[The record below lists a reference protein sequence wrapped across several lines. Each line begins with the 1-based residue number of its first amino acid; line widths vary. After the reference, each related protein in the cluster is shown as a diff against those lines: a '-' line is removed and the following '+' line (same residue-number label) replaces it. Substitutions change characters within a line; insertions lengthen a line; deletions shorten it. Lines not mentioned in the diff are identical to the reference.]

1 MRKPSKSTSSSNIFV
16 INNALLKNSSFVL
29 FNKLLSLILALCS
42 IMLYIVLILGEIII
56 SAKNIIRNWE
66 FVAET
71 ANSIP
76 WVVIPNS

>member
-1 MRKPSKSTSSSNIFV
+1 MRKSSKSISSSNIFV

-29 FNKLLSLILALCS
+29 FNKSLSLVLALCS
-42 IMLYIVLILGEIII
+42 IMLYIVLNLGETTI
-56 SAKNIIRNWE
+56 SAKNIIRNGE
-66 FVAET
+66 FVTE

>member
-16 INNALLKNSSFVL
+16 INNALLKNSFFVL
-29 FNKLLSLILALCS
+29 FNKSLSLVLALCS
-42 IMLYIVLILGEIII
+42 IMLYIVLNLGETTI
-56 SAKNIIRNWE
+56 SAKNIIRNGE
-66 FVAET
+66 FVTE

>member
-1 MRKPSKSTSSSNIFV
+1 
-16 INNALLKNSSFVL
+16 
-29 FNKLLSLILALCS
+29 
-42 IMLYIVLILGEIII
+42 MLYIVLNLGETTI

>member
-1 MRKPSKSTSSSNIFV
+1 MRKSSKSISSSNIFV

-29 FNKLLSLILALCS
+29 FNKSLSLVLALCS
-42 IMLYIVLILGEIII
+42 IMLYIVLNLGETTI
-56 SAKNIIRNWE
+56 SAKNIIRNGE
-66 FVAET
+66 FAE